1 MNNFVEQTAFITG
14 EISPE
19 VASRSELD
27 KYQYALLKARNV
39 HIRPYGSTYRRT
51 GTKYHTACKY
61 GDKKAIL
68 VEFGFAVGISYYLEI
83 GDKYIRIHRDGKY
96 LDIELTT
103 PFTEADLPKLRFAQS
118 ADVMYIASGKYPVQ
132 TLSRYN
138 ESDWRLAEFKVSNMY
153 FDINSTPATFS
164 GTSFETAGSYQYSVP
179 ADGDYEIEVA
189 GAGGGGGFA
198 WRPYFYQRYAKN
210 GGNGELKT
218 VTKHFSKSDQITI
231 SIGAGGAGGTG
242 EGEDYSG
249 KDGEQTTVNDIVC
262 KGGKGA
268 TKEAAGESFGNGGK
282 GGAGGDSYRPADEPG
297 EKGQDGWARISYL
310 GNTTITPSD
319 LTGEITLTANKNI
332 FTEKSVGAYIKIDNL
347 MSSKTVSVSATSS
360 NNGKSE
366 AVTAGESWKI
376 ITHSTW
382 TGSVTVQKNNNGRWE
397 EYRKYTSKNDF
408 NPSESGTVDELTEL
422 RFVTEITSGT
432 CNVDF
437 TSLPYTNEGVVR
449 ITEYVSP
456 TKVKAK
462 VIEKL
467 GSTEP
472 ATDYC
477 WGAWSEENGYPSS
490 VCFFQDRLCFAAT
503 SSQPYVVWMSRSG
516 DYVNFSVEKAD
527 GTVTDDSA
535 ISASF
540 ISRKQYNILHI
551 VPTSDLVI
559 LTEGNEWLINGASTV
574 TPTSITPKTQTSRG
588 TTDVE
593 PVHIGSKIVFVQRR
607 GKVVRDIG
615 YSFESDQY
623 DGTDLTI
630 LAKHLTKDTEIID
643 CAYQQEPDNTLYFV
657 TADGYILCL
666 TYVQDQNVYAWSR
679 LETDGQFESVCNI
692 ESETQDT
699 VYVVVKRNINGED
712 VRYIESFANYPDT
725 DNPDDYI
732 MLDSAVVLTNVKR
745 EASEYSAQHLAG
757 KTIDVLADGRAHK
770 GIKVDENGNFEIPVT
785 ATNVIAGLPYK
796 TVIEVPNI
804 AINGPDGS
812 LQGRYKKI
820 SDVYVRLYN
829 SLGGNI
835 GHVESNMDE
844 IKFNEFSEAQVK
856 LYSGTKR
863 VTAPNIPE
871 GGYLDN
877 SSILIKTDD
886 PYPFNLSL
894 VVRSVSV

>member
-68 VEFGFAVGISYYLEI
+68 VEFCFAVGISYYLEI

-96 LDIELTT
+96 LGIELIT
-103 PFTEADLPKLRFAQS
+103 PFTEADLSKLRFAQS

-132 TLSRYN
+132 TLSRYS
-138 ESDWRLAEFKVSNMY
+138 ESDWRLAEFEVSNMY
-153 FDINSTPATFS
+153 FDVNSTPAVFNGAS
-164 GTSFETAGSYQYSVP
+164 YETAGSYEYLVP
-179 ADGDYEIEVA
+179 ADGEYQIEIA
-189 GAGGGGGFA
+189 GAGGGGGSGSTFA
-198 WRPYFYQRYAKN
+198 NIKKLTGGT

-218 VTKHFSKSDQITI
+218 ITKTYTKGNTI
-231 SIGAGGAGGTG
+231 SVIVGAGGAGGGGDGKTG
-242 EGEDYSG
+242 GTSTADDISAQGGGGGLRPTYTD
-249 KDGEQTTVNDIVC
+249 DGANGI
-262 KGGKGA
+262 
-268 TKEAAGESFGNGGK
+268 SYGNGGK
-282 GGAGGDSYRPADEPG
+282 GGKGGYGAGSSGS
-297 EKGQDGWARISYL
+297 KGQDGWARISYL

-332 FTEKSVGAYIKIDNL
+332 FTEKSVGAYLKIDNL
-347 MSSKTVSVSATSS
+347 MPSKTVSTSGGTTE
-360 NNGKSE
+360 N
-366 AVTAGESWKI
+366 VTVGESWKI
-376 ITHSTW
+376 ITHGTW
-382 TGSVTVQKNNNGRWE
+382 SGNVTVQKYNNGTWE
-397 EYRKYTSKNDF
+397 EYRKYTSNNDF
-408 NPSESGTVDELTEL
+408 NASESGTVDSVTEL
-422 RFVTEITSGT
+422 RAVVSGGA
-432 CNVDF
+432 NVDL
-437 TSLPYTNEGVVR
+437 TALPYTNEGVVK
-449 ITEYVSP
+449 IIEYVSP
-456 TKVKAK
+456 TEVKAK

-472 ATDYC
+472 TTDYF

-503 SSQPYVVWMSRSG
+503 SRQPYVVWMSRSG
-516 DYVNFSVEKAD
+516 DYTNFSVEKAD

-540 ISRKQYNILHI
+540 ISRKQYNILHL
-551 VPTSDLVI
+551 VPTSDLMV
-559 LTEGNEWLINGASTV
+559 LTEGNEWLISGASTV

-615 YSFESDQY
+615 YSFEADQY

-699 VYVVVKRNINGED
+699 VYAVVKRNINGED

-725 DNPDDYI
+725 DNPDDYV
-732 MLDSAVVLTNVKR
+732 MLDSAIVLTNVKK
-745 EASEYSAQHLAG
+745 ETSEYSAQHLAG
-757 KTIDVLADGRAHK
+757 KTIDILADGRAHK

-785 ATNVIAGLPYK
+785 ATNVIAGLPYE

-894 VVRSVSV
+894 VVRSVSL